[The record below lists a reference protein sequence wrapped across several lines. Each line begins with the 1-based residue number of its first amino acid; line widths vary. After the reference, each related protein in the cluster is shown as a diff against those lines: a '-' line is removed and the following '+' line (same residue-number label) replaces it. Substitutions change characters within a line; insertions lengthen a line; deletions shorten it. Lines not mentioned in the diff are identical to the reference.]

1 VLRSNVE
8 GEPDTGL
15 ICGRL
20 VFEQAQDNLVL
31 AALPAVVVLRADE
44 GPDAL
49 RVQELVM
56 TTQAELEEDRLGAAS
71 IASAL
76 ASSLLT
82 IVLRAHFER
91 SGAEHGVL
99 SLLVGRQTARAL
111 GAMLEDLSQPWTLD
125 ELAARANCS
134 RATLVRMFRRAVGA
148 PRWPIL
154 PICV

>member
-1 VLRSNVE
+1 
-8 GEPDTGL
+8 
-15 ICGRL
+15 
-20 VFEQAQDNLVL
+20 
-31 AALPAVVVLRADE
+31 
-44 GPDAL
+44 
-49 RVQELVM
+49 M

-148 PRWPIL
+148 PPLAYLADLRLSLARQRLRSSSASITVIAEEIGYQSEAAFSRAFQRRFGVAPSAERKADNG
-154 PICV
+154 